1 MASRLSQHLE
11 VKVVLSKSKEDK
23 VTEGKLKVNEGVSVL
38 GVGSTVPSYV
48 GDPAKAWSARVKLF
62 GLKTVWSQEISVSG
76 EKTKDT
82 RLVKVYFCV
91 CVYFIFF
98 SIYICIHITLF
109 LIIIYPVSLPN
120 LPNSNLWPQLEEQ
133 VLCM

>member
-1 MASRLSQHLE
+1 MTPKKKIHIILLFMIFFLFSQIEISGTLIVASRLSQHLE

-91 CVYFIFF
+91 CVCVY
-98 SIYICIHITLF
+98 IYIF
-109 LIIIYPVSLPN
+109 
-120 LPNSNLWPQLEEQ
+120 
-133 VLCM
+133 